1 MFDSGIKVSDLIE
14 SLRLEVDMA
23 PELDDLAY
31 ITILNAVE
39 QLLYTEII
47 QEQGEIIATL
57 DSDKRVDIEKVNVA
71 VGEAAIRFE
80 DIYTVYA
87 GETQLMKSTLTSGS
101 IFPNTFYKDGN
112 KVGFSIDES
121 EVKIIYFVKPAL
133 KTVGTKESDTVKLPI
148 EFIEL
153 AKAKMRGEAY
163 KIANEDELA
172 AKWLN
177 DYNVLLETFKVWIAN
192 RAPQFGM

>member
-14 SLRLEVDMA
+14 SLHSEVDMA
-23 PELDDLAY
+23 PELDDRTY

-47 QEQGEIIATL
+47 QEQGEITAEL
-57 DSDKRVDIEKVNVA
+57 DSDNRVDIENIEVD
-71 VGEAAIRFE
+71 GEAAIRFE

-87 GETQLMKSTLTSGS
+87 GETQLKKTTLTSGA
-101 IFPNTFYKDGN
+101 IFPNTFYKVGN

-133 KTVGTKESDTVKLPI
+133 KTVETKENDTVKLPT

-177 DYNVLLETFKVWIAN
+177 DYNVLLDTFKVWISN